1 MCRCFSPSTV
11 LKPLAK
17 AAQVGTVT
25 NCDDCQESSRV
36 KVLSGFGEGL
46 QRVKGQEPK
55 FSVCELWFDLVRYGS
70 SSRRLEALKPGT
82 HGDTLPPKLR
92 ISHDITESSGTFGSH
107 QELGYCEVMW
117 VAPLNWRWS
126 RRWHGSMVSSEQRF
140 DSLDWFHVEIFS
152 LWGVFYVFFL
162 IENIRFLACCSVV
175 LWIYVER
182 ARQWTPMNPTQ
193 WNAQ

>member
-1 MCRCFSPSTV
+1 MCRCFAPSTV

-17 AAQVGTVT
+17 VAQVGTVT

-55 FSVCELWFDLVRYGS
+55 FSVCELWFDMV
-70 SSRRLEALKPGT
+70 
-82 HGDTLPPKLR
+82 HPPDGWKLFPK
-92 ISHDITESSGTFGSH
+92 ITDITESSGTFGSH

-126 RRWHGSMVSSEQRF
+126 RR
-140 DSLDWFHVEIFS
+140 
-152 LWGVFYVFFL
+152 
-162 IENIRFLACCSVV
+162 
-175 LWIYVER
+175 
-182 ARQWTPMNPTQ
+182 
-193 WNAQ
+193 